1 MNEKVSHALVR
12 LNQILP
18 LVKHQRSLEPEAVQ
32 IHQTI
37 LRTYADT
44 GAAPLTSELALINS
58 HVANILSRLQQL
70 DLIVLDDNAEIFG
83 AYPFTSEKRI
93 HRVYIN
99 NHYVHCMCA
108 LDALAISP
116 VFDCATQ
123 IHSQCA
129 LSSEPVLV
137 QQNGYNV
144 SNQQQ
149 CAELFLAMNW
159 AASSDNTCCANSL
172 CKQMNFIL
180 GTERAYEW
188 QRQSDQHELFTLPEA
203 IAFAAQF
210 FMPLLPRE
218 QAA

>member
-1 MNEKVSHALVR
+1 MNKKVSDALVR

-18 LVKHQRSLEPEAVQ
+18 LVEHQRLLEPEAVQ

-44 GAAPLTSELALINS
+44 GAAPLTSELAMTNS

-70 DLIVLDDNAEIFG
+70 DLIVLDDNAEILG
-83 AYPFTSEKRI
+83 AYPFTSETRI

-99 NHYVHCMCA
+99 DHYVHCMCA

-116 VFDCATQ
+116 VFNCTTQ
-123 IHSQCA
+123 VHSQCA
-129 LSSEPVLV
+129 LTSKPVLI
-137 QQNGYNV
+137 QQSGYNV
-144 SNQQQ
+144 LNQRQ
-149 CAELFLAMNW
+149 CDELFLAMDW
-159 AASSDNTCCANSL
+159 AASSENTCCANSL

-180 GTERAYEW
+180 GAERAHEW
-188 QRQSDQHELFTLPEA
+188 LLQSDQHELFSLPEA